1 MEWIG
6 HLLIGILVLGG
17 ISQLFWAYTISAI
30 AQKTDQSE
38 LMQVLAW
45 IPLLQVAPTLVAGG
59 ASVGRFLIGMIALIV
74 GNGALIAMAALLGDS
89 FGSAVAA
96 FGLVLTGLLCLFY
109 FGRIACNTATA
120 RDLPGW
126 MGLLLFVPILNFFVY
141 PYFAFH
147 DGWVSPNKVG
157 LVIGSVLVIGG
168 MAPTFNVVHLMNE
181 NGGPSSALLLAM
193 SQTNF
198 ADLAEAADIPLEI
211 SVDSADPTSI
221 ASLYDLPISSPGS
234 PSIPPRTSQ
243 SEGQTIRVLYQLK
256 TRFDTLNS
264 LATPESLLVD
274 DHRVRALGIVQA
286 IRRDLEAQRETLDAS
301 TYGELATHLLD
312 IEARVH
318 ARSTPSSVTRGSL
331 TTTRKS
337 QFAPAAPAALDPA
350 GRTKTP
356 SYSDSSAPP
365 VRPYPVQASNEC
377 PEGTESRTRKHD
389 HGEDEWCQQ
398 LSAFGGLRHGWYAR
412 YHEDGRPE
420 SMGQYEN
427 GLRVSVWTRFYP
439 TGEVRAQAEFRE
451 GMQHGWV
458 LTFNKAGERT
468 RSARFEGGAPVLTD

>member
-6 HLLIGILVLGG
+6 PFLIGILVLGG
-17 ISQLFWAYTISAI
+17 ILQLFWAYAISAI

-45 IPLLQVAPTLVAGG
+45 IPLLQIAPTLAAGG
-59 ASVGRFLIGMIALIV
+59 GSVVRFLIGMVALVV
-74 GNGALIAMAALLGDS
+74 GNAALIAMAALLGDS
-89 FGSAVAA
+89 FGRAVAA
-96 FGLVLTGLLCLFY
+96 LGLGLTGLLCLFY

-126 MGLLLFVPILNFFVY
+126 MGLLLLVPILNFFIY
-141 PYFAFH
+141 PYFALH
-147 DGWVSPNKVG
+147 DGWIGPNKVG
-157 LVIGSVLVIGG
+157 LVIGSILVVGG
-168 MAPTFNVVHLMNE
+168 LTPTFDVVRLMNE
-181 NGGPSSALLLAM
+181 NGGPSSELLLAI
-193 SQTNF
+193 SQADF
-198 ADLAEAADIPLEI
+198 AGLAETANNPLEI
-211 SVDSADPTSI
+211 SVDSVDPTSI
-221 ASLYDLPISSPGS
+221 ALLNDSPLGS
-234 PSIPPRTSQ
+234 PNSEPRSSQ
-243 SEGQTIRVLYQLK
+243 SEGQAIRALYKLK
-256 TRFDTLNS
+256 TRFDSLNS

-274 DHRVRALGIVQA
+274 DHRVRALGIIQA
-286 IRRDLEAQRETLDAS
+286 IRTDLEAHRETIDAS

-318 ARSTPSSVTRGSL
+318 AQSAPTLTTQGSR
-331 TTTRKS
+331 TTTRNS

-350 GRTKTP
+350 GRIRTP
-356 SYSDSSAPP
+356 SYSDSTAPP

-377 PEGTESRTRKHD
+377 PEGTESRTKEHE

-398 LSAFGGLRHGWYAR
+398 LSAYGGLRHGWYAR
-412 YHEDGRPE
+412 YHQDGRPE

-427 GLRVSVWTRFYP
+427 GLRVGVWTRFYP

-458 LTFNKAGERT
+458 LTFDKAGERT
-468 RSARFEGGAPVLTD
+468 RSARFEGGAPVHAD